1 MRETQKNAQ
10 LQYNAVNTRT
20 GVGRTP
26 RGSMKEGHLALP
38 GCVFMEGFQEE
49 EQVMAGDGKLH
60 LERSAEIGQVT
71 SLVWGH
77 F

>member
-26 RGSMKEGHLALP
+26 RGSMKKGHLALP

-49 EQVMAGDGKLH
+49 EVSKLH